1 MIFHPAVI
9 ALLTASFLITFM
21 LLYSSY
27 YAVLIVRRW
36 NLESGSELQL
46 TLERRTYLIST
57 ILGYVFAFQLLSLF
71 LYMYTADNL
80 HSFFVGAMCAAG
92 TLNVDS
98 YGYPALILKVVNFL
112 LAGCWLIFNYVDN
125 RAYDYPLI
133 RKKYLFLLIITPFIM
148 IESVVMTAYFMGLRA
163 DVITSCCG
171 SLFSSEARQISSEI
185 AALPARPMKY
195 LFYGTMAFSCMSG
208 MRFYLKGK
216 GAYLF
221 SGLVG
226 ISFVVTIAAMISVI
240 SLYFYEL
247 PTHHC
252 PFCILQR
259 EYGYVGYPLYVS
271 LLGGGVT
278 GIGVG
283 VLTPFRSVP
292 SLREII
298 PSVQKR
304 LALSSVFFYAVF
316 TGIVT
321 YRMVFTSFKL

>member
-9 ALLTASFLITFM
+9 ALLTASFLTTFM

-36 NLESGSELQL
+36 DLESGSELQL

-92 TLNVDS
+92 TLNVDG

-112 LAGCWLIFNYVDN
+112 LAGSWLILNYVDN

-133 RKKYLFLLIITPFIM
+133 RRKYLFLLIIAPFILA
-148 IESVVMTAYFMGLRA
+148 ESVVMTAYFLGLRA

-171 SLFSSEARQISSEI
+171 SLFSSEARQITSEI

-195 LFYGTMAFSCMSG
+195 LFYVTMAFSSFTG
-208 MRFYLKGK
+208 VRFYLKGK

-221 SGLVG
+221 SSLAGL
-226 ISFVVTIAAMISVI
+226 SFVVAIAAMISVI

-271 LLGGGVT
+271 LLGGGVS

-283 VLTPFRSVP
+283 VLTPFRSVS

-298 PSVQKR
+298 PSAQKR
-304 LALSSVFFYAVF
+304 LALSSVLFYAAF

-321 YRMVFTSFKL
+321 YRMIFTNFKL